1 MPIITDPRSAEAKKQ
16 VRYRSS
22 QLAVNNAIVNTKKN
36 RYTTEIYKGLER
48 YECSINNN
56 TSLNQAA
63 KILLGELGCSI
74 GTESPSFSLEDDD
87 TEIIDNENIVDPSIK
102 KLKPEELSPTESFIE
117 EDDPF
122 YKLDDELPKNIV
134 SSRESEADSYEA
146 SYVTIA
152 AYLTGGGGKS
162 LMGTIGY

>member
-1 MPIITDPRSAEAKKQ
+1 MPIITDPRTAEAKKQ

-36 RYTTEIYKGLER
+36 RYTTEIYIGLER

-74 GTESPSFSLEDDD
+74 GTESLSFSLEDDD
-87 TEIIDNENIVDPSIK
+87 TEIIINLMMNFQKI
-102 KLKPEELSPTESFIE
+102 SFHQE
-117 EDDPF
+117 
-122 YKLDDELPKNIV
+122 KAKQ
-134 SSRESEADSYEA
+134 
-146 SYVTIA
+146 IA
-152 AYLTGGGGKS
+152 MRLV
-162 LMGTIGY
+162 M